1 MAAMAKVLLLL
12 SPGLF
17 WTLTY
22 VLVIR
27 QGFRDRTYGMPLVAL
42 CANISWEFIF
52 SVVRPQPGGA
62 QIVYVVWF
70 CFDVVIAYTA
80 LRYGPR
86 EFPGLPR
93 SVFYLGFAATLGLAY
108 VGTDLFSREFDA
120 GGPALAAFASNL
132 MMSGLFLGMLLGRR
146 DLRGQSLWIAGA
158 KFAGTFF
165 ASVFSWQFGK
175 YGHSVVMPYLYIG
188 NAVLDLAYVAALL
201 ALRRASRT
209 PQLVQHL
216 TGDRQ
221 QVSG

>member
-93 SVFYLGFAATLGLAY
+93 SVFYLGFAATLVSTPDGNTFTYSQYEGWL
-108 VGTDLFSREFDA
+108 REA
-120 GGPALAAFASNL
+120 GFEDVRPVEAF
-132 MMSGLFLGMLLGRR
+132 
-146 DLRGQSLWIAGA
+146 GQTIVFATRAG
-158 KFAGTFF
+158 
-165 ASVFSWQFGK
+165 
-175 YGHSVVMPYLYIG
+175 
-188 NAVLDLAYVAALL
+188 
-201 ALRRASRT
+201 
-209 PQLVQHL
+209 
-216 TGDRQ
+216 
-221 QVSG
+221 